1 MGQRINLIDP
11 STACKHNYVWPGT
24 KEPCEET
31 PSLMYSNHTR
41 SMRASDLLAKRAG
54 AVHARVQLGLEHI
67 SQ

>member
-1 MGQRINLIDP
+1 
-11 STACKHNYVWPGT
+11 
-24 KEPCEET
+24 
-31 PSLMYSNHTR
+31 MYSNHTR